1 MKPYWQKLSTRI
13 DAMSLRERVLIF
25 LMAAVILLVLLNLL
39 LLDPQF
45 TRQKQLSQRITG
57 EQAQIAAIQAE
68 IQQKV
73 RAQASD
79 PDVVPRQQLEQ
90 ARRRAAQLR
99 GELQQTQDALV
110 APEKMPALLE
120 AILKRDGRL
129 RLVSLKTLP
138 VSDLAPSAAADNKA
152 QDAAAS
158 AAAAVVAVA
167 DGAAPAAA
175 TAADAG
181 IGTVYR
187 HGVEIT
193 VAGSYPDMM
202 RYMAEL
208 EAMPWQLYWG
218 KAQLRVESWPQ
229 ARLTLTLF
237 TLSLDKKWMNL

>member
-73 RAQASD
+73 RAQADD
-79 PDVVPRQQLEQ
+79 PDAVPRQQLEQ

-99 GELQQTQDALV
+99 GALQQTQEALV

-129 RLVSLKTLP
+129 QLVSLKTLP
-138 VSDLAPSAAADNKA
+138 VSDLAPAPAADKKA
-152 QDAAAS
+152 EDA
-158 AAAAVVAVA
+158 
-167 DGAAPAAA
+167 AAPAAA
-175 TAADAG
+175 TAPMADGAVPAASAADAG

>member
-79 PDVVPRQQLEQ
+79 PDAVPRQQLEQ
-90 ARRRAAQLR
+90 ARRRATQLR

-129 RLVSLKTLP
+129 QLVSLKTLP
-138 VSDLAPSAAADNKA
+138 VSDLAPAAAADNKVQGVA
-152 QDAAAS
+152 APAAA
-158 AAAAVVAVA
+158 A
-167 DGAAPAAA
+167 DGAAPTAA
-175 TAADAG
+175 TAADTG

>member
-1 MKPYWQKLSTRI
+1 MNPYWQKLSTRI

-45 TRQKQLSQRITG
+45 TRQKLLSQRITS
-57 EQAQIAAIQAE
+57 EQGQIAAIQAV

-73 RAQASD
+73 RAQATD
-79 PDVVPRQQLEQ
+79 PDALPRQQLEQ
-90 ARRRAAQLR
+90 ARQRAAQLR
-99 GELQQTQDALV
+99 AELQKTQDALV

-129 RLVSLKTLP
+129 QLVSLKTLP
-138 VSDLAPSAAADNKA
+138 VSDLAPAPADRKPEAA
-152 QDAAAS
+152 
-158 AAAAVVAVA
+158 
-167 DGAAPAAA
+167 AAPAAA
-175 TAADAG
+175 VAAPAVADG

-193 VAGSYPDMM
+193 VAGGYPDML

-218 KAQLRVESWPQ
+218 KAQLRVEAWPQ
-229 ARLTLTLF
+229 AHLTLTLY
-237 TLSLDKKWMNL
+237 TLSLDKTWMNL

>member
-1 MKPYWQKLSTRI
+1 MNSYWQKLSTRI

-45 TRQKQLSQRITG
+45 KQQKLLSQRITG
-57 EQAQIAAIQAE
+57 EQAQITAIQTV

-73 RAQASD
+73 RAQATD
-79 PDVVPRQQLEQ
+79 PDALPRQQLEQ
-90 ARRRAAQLR
+90 ARQRAAQLR
-99 GELQQTQDALV
+99 AELQKTQDALV

-129 RLVSLKTLP
+129 QLVSLKTLP
-138 VSDLAPSAAADNKA
+138 VSDLAP
-152 QDAAAS
+152 AS
-158 AAAAVVAVA
+158 AADKKADEAAA
-167 DGAAPAAA
+167 AAA
-175 TAADAG
+175 TAATTPATPAPAADAAADG
-181 IGTVYR
+181 FGTVYR

-193 VAGSYPDMM
+193 VAGGYPDML

-218 KAQLRVESWPQ
+218 KAQLRVEAWPQ
-229 ARLTLTLF
+229 AHLTLTLY
-237 TLSLDKKWMNL
+237 TLSLDKTWMNL